1 MNLFE
6 IGCFESFTLSLPGVS
21 LVDQWGSRVAKVSD
35 KVFTLLRPVS
45 PDLNS
50 IVFKCP
56 EESFVVLTGI
66 EGVKQAPYFAK
77 RQWVCVSKEAGLSDS
92 ELDAYLR
99 RSYQLVAAGLTKH
112 VRQELGIRL
121 E

>member
-21 LVDQWGSRVAKVSD
+21 LVDQWGARVAKVSGR
-35 KVFTLLRPVS
+35 VFTLLRLVS

-66 EGVKQAPYFAK
+66 EGASRRLTSLSGSGFAF
-77 RQWVCVSKEAGLSDS
+77 
-92 ELDAYLR
+92 LR
-99 RSYQLVAAGLTKH
+99 RRVLVIAN
-112 VRQELGIRL
+112 
-121 E
+121 